1 MLPLQVVKKKMYDNS
16 DNIENVKKSKTKKK
30 AAIAVT
36 KRKKENSLCQAGGK
50 DY

>member
-30 AAIAVT
+30 QLLL
-36 KRKKENSLCQAGGK
+36 SLRERREIP
-50 DY
+50 